1 MYVCICEG
9 VTEREVRDEIA
20 GGAHTAEAIGARC
33 GAGTSCG
40 TCLDRICDLLSAST
54 HRRHGRMLAEQTG

>member
-1 MYVCICEG
+1 MYVCICNG

-20 GGAHTAEAIGARC
+20 CGARTEEAIGARC

-40 TCLDRICDLLSAST
+40 TCLDRICDLLGAVT
-54 HRRHGRMLAEQTG
+54 ERRHDRILAEQTG